1 MEEVLKCR
9 LLQDFR
15 SPKKIMGGTNLTF
28 KLFKQGDVIEGSVFN
43 QAGTPLN
50 YAPVIKTSEGYIIP
64 ESYLTIIAAVP
75 KDEDIKYQEAEVVED
90 KDFLSSE
97 TKDKA
102 KKVVE
107 KINGNTLINTK
118 TSSKQLVNGVMI
130 GAGIGLLYALTRGG
144 NKIVLS
150 GIGALLGGVAV
161 KTYYKN
167 KH

>member
-15 SPKKIMGGTNLTF
+15 SPKKIMGGTKLAY
-28 KLFKQGDVIEGSVFN
+28 KLFKTGEVVEGSVFN

-50 YAPVIKTSEGYIIP
+50 YAPVIKTAEGYIIP
-64 ESYLTIIAAVP
+64 ESYLTIIASVP
-75 KDEDIKYQEAEVVED
+75 KDEDTKYEEAKVVED

-102 KKVVE
+102 KKVVDR
-107 KINGNTLINTK
+107 ISGNTLVDAK
-118 TSSKQLVNGVMI
+118 TNSKQMVNGVMI
-130 GAGIGLLYALTRGG
+130 GAGLGLLYALTRGG
-144 NKIVLS
+144 NKIALS
-150 GIGALLGGVAV
+150 GIGALLGGIAV

-167 KH
+167 K